1 MKKICHYTF
10 ISKSFDA
17 GPIFDS
23 DQESAALILIMS
35 SRLSF
40 LHKLFPNA
48 KATIFCFML
57 KEIWNLNDTS
67 SVI

>member
-1 MKKICHYTF
+1 MF

-23 DQESAALILIMS
+23 DQESAALILTMS

-40 LHKLFPNA
+40 LHKLFPNQNQ
-48 KATIFCFML
+48 KLQF
-57 KEIWNLNDTS
+57 
-67 SVI
+67 SVLFYVKGSMEPK